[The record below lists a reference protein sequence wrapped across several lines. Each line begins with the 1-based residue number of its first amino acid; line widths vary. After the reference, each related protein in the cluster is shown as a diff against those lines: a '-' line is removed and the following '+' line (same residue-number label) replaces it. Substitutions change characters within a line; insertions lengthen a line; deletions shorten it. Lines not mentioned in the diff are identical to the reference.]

1 MSESRL
7 GSVCGAQPLA
17 PLRVIPD
24 AARRVMSNWAVLSL
38 CAASLVGCRTR
49 ASTLELVSL
58 KDPYFPETYRVTFDE
73 CVVWK
78 DATGGRHFV
87 ARAASPLSDESDE
100 QIEQI
105 LDAHLFWKP
114 NPGRTPAN
122 PTTMNVTLRY
132 IIQSPNGFALYTGTG
147 FVYLKKKKR
156 WSDVL
161 IGELE
166 NGHLNLDSQMGDV
179 PDLLG
184 TARVTGTLYARPDG
198 NRAVALIR
206 EIDFRLSRAQ
216 E

>member
-1 MSESRL
+1 MN
-7 GSVCGAQPLA
+7 C
-17 PLRVIPD
+17 
-24 AARRVMSNWAVLSL
+24 WTVLLL
-38 CAASLVGCRTR
+38 CAASLVGCRSQ
-49 ASTLELVSL
+49 ASTLEFVSL

-73 CVVWK
+73 CVVWI
-78 DATGGRHFV
+78 DAAGGRHFV
-87 ARAASPLSDESDE
+87 ARAASPLGDDSDQ

-105 LDAHLFWKP
+105 LDAHVFWKP

-122 PTTMNVTLRY
+122 PNTMDVTLRY

-147 FVYLKKKKR
+147 FIYVKNKR

-166 NGHLNLDSQMGDV
+166 DGHLSLDSQIGDV

-184 TARVTGTLYARPDG
+184 TAPVTGTLYARPDG

-216 E
+216 K